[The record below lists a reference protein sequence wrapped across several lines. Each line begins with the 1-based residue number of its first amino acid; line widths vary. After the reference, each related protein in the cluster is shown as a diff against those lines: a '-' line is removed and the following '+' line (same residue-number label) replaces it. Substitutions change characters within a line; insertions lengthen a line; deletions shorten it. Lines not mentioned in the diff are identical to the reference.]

1 MGDSMILLTL
11 GYFIMGLTFLILRFV
26 YHIVPKKNSPENF
39 IHAVKNDFAN
49 LHDYA
54 KQIIL
59 SHPKKLELIAVIIIV
74 LVGLLILIPQVGV
87 MGAFDF
93 LDVLEYAL
101 SMIMFFLLVII
112 FAPKEN
118 PLHKGFPIEIFGF
131 IYSIVFMFYSASAL
145 VVSIFFVNDI
155 FKESVWIYGYC
166 VTVIAYV
173 ICIATLSRFMERNLS
188 RGEIILLGML
198 MVTTL
203 EFITYYGVGFFGRI
217 QNYNPQAY
225 ESNIFGDMTNV
236 INQGL
241 FIASQSQILERSAME
256 VWGYIILN
264 GTDVLTIT
272 AVLGYLV
279 QKFIEN
285 KNS

>member
-1 MGDSMILLTL
+1 MILLTL
-11 GYFIMGLTFLILRFV
+11 GYFIMGLVLLIFRFI
-26 YHIVPKKNSPENF
+26 YHLLQKKNPQKNF
-39 IHAVKNDFAN
+39 ITAVKNDFAN

-93 LDVLEYAL
+93 LDVWEYAL

-155 FKESVWIYGYC
+155 FKESVWIYGYV

-173 ICIATLSRFMERNLS
+173 ICITTLSRFMERNLS
-188 RGEIILLGML
+188 RG
-198 MVTTL
+198 
-203 EFITYYGVGFFGRI
+203 
-217 QNYNPQAY
+217 
-225 ESNIFGDMTNV
+225 
-236 INQGL
+236 
-241 FIASQSQILERSAME
+241 
-256 VWGYIILN
+256 
-264 GTDVLTIT
+264 
-272 AVLGYLV
+272 
-279 QKFIEN
+279 
-285 KNS
+285 